1 MWEFALACDNKN
13 KHMIQYINNC
23 FCQDLPDCMLTTY
36 SDQHFTYLLFACDER
51 IGEICKSKVKQCIIT
66 YIIDVYK
73 YDYFLKNIG
82 GDDTSLIIQA
92 YIKSLTLYD
101 VDTDVALLSKSFS
114 LNKQFY
120 LDSFVNFKMYDMT
133 RMWQELCG
141 LITSNINYL
150 NRDMMIDV
158 MKSFIATFNTSTD
171 TLKIIINK
179 DGFILYKIDSNKP
192 PIKLKDSAPAIDIVN
207 YTLLS
212 NPEHIEIYGDTSEG
226 FSIISLL
233 KSLYDEKVMVIN

>member
-1 MWEFALACDNKN
+1 
-13 KHMIQYINNC
+13 
-23 FCQDLPDCMLTTY
+23 
-36 SDQHFTYLLFACDER
+36 
-51 IGEICKSKVKQCIIT
+51 
-66 YIIDVYK
+66 
-73 YDYFLKNIG
+73 
-82 GDDTSLIIQA
+82 
-92 YIKSLTLYD
+92 
-101 VDTDVALLSKSFS
+101 
-114 LNKQFY
+114 
-120 LDSFVNFKMYDMT
+120 
-133 RMWQELCG
+133 
-141 LITSNINYL
+141 
-150 NRDMMIDV
+150 MMIDV

-226 FSIISLL
+226 LSIISLL